1 MARMHR
7 RRKGKSS
14 SKRPPAEK
22 PPEWISMKP
31 AEAEK
36 LVLKLHQDGLQTAQ
50 IGIRLRDQYGIP
62 SVKLLTGKSI
72 TRILVDKGVKMD
84 LPEDLRN
91 LMKKAVRLDS
101 HLKEHHKDIHNRRSL
116 ELIEAKI
123 RRLARY
129 YKREGVL
136 PEDWEYS
143 RKAAEIQVR

>member
-14 SKRPPAEK
+14 SKRPPSEEPPKWVSIK
-22 PPEWISMKP
+22 PE
-31 AEAEK
+31 EVEK
-36 LVLKLHQDGLQTAQ
+36 LVLKLHKEGMQTAQ
-50 IGIRLRDQYGIP
+50 IGIRLRDQHGIP
-62 SVKLLTGKSI
+62 SVRLVTGKSI
-72 TRILVDKGVKMD
+72 TKILGEQGVKMD

-91 LMKKAVRLDS
+91 LMRKAVRLDS
-101 HLKEHHKDIHNRRSL
+101 HLKDHTKDFHNRRGL

-136 PEDWEYS
+136 PSDWEYS